1 MSFDLTNKNIQDT
14 FQNLLQ
20 KTGSEGKLF
29 DLVGNEITDLTI
41 GGTLTAHSYITSES
55 IVNTSSGSTAFGNS
69 SDDTHQFTGSVNI
82 SHSVFIN
89 STNASD
95 RAKLQIKTAGSEY
108 GQLSSHNS
116 RFYIGT
122 DTDEET
128 IAILQDKVGIQTQ
141 TPVSTLDITGDMKI
155 SSHITASGEISAS
168 DNIKGK
174 NFLGKIGSFGV
185 GVSNQ
190 PDPTIPS
197 NNDIQLFVT
206 RNGSTA
212 QALIERVGNGELL
225 LTAGASDV
233 EVGTR
238 NNYPLHLI
246 HNNTDR
252 VKIDAGGIDVIGHI
266 TASGNISGSSTST
279 LTLGG
284 DITTNNTIVLP
295 GDGGATHE
303 TIINAHNQ
311 RGMLKKQ
318 LNAVFWQV
326 GQGTNQF
333 EITDGA
339 RGNSTKGNVLLRT
352 DGRDENDNKLF
363 LVPDGAQ
370 LNIGGHITA
379 SGDISASGTGSFSDG
394 RFSGFVGIGNGGS
407 AKAPEALLHLQ
418 NTEDDKYLQRWT
430 LNNIEG
436 GIFGDASGD
445 VLKIQVNSNDDLA
458 FTTNATERVRI
469 AKDGGTSFTSHITAS
484 GNISGSNIVVE
495 NIFTGNGAQ
504 GGIQLNSSDTVF
516 SQAVRPSVNNSYTLG
531 TPSFKWSELNV
542 NHITA
547 SGEISSS
554 TTIKALE
561 FSANEDLG
569 VSTVGYNIGGQPQ
582 LTTSDSN
589 ATLNFGINN
598 SITKIKYGK
607 INPAHEFAGNITA
620 SGNISASGDVF
631 AFTGSFNYITA
642 SELDLDGQTL
652 RIGGESFTKANIQ
665 TLKQGRTLKPLRI
678 GKTRPDF
685 EAEDGRFDGD
695 ITASGDILNTQ
706 TIQMTNLSSVIN
718 TFDTGSHKTCKYV
731 LQVTSG
737 SHIQSSEM
745 LVMQNGSN
753 AFNTEYAQINSGLNL
768 VNFSSKVNGSNVEL
782 IGSSSFISCSVKLNR
797 KLI

>member
-20 KTGSEGKLF
+20 KTGSDNRLY
-29 DLVGNEITDLTI
+29 DLTGNEIGDLRI
-41 GGTLTAHSYITSES
+41 AGSLTAQQYIVSSSVTNIS
-55 IVNTSSGSTAFGNS
+55 IATLSGSTKFGDS
-69 SDDTHQFTGSVNI
+69 TDDTHQFTGSVSI
-82 SHSVFIN
+82 F
-89 STNASD
+89 T
-95 RAKLQIKTAGSEY
+95 
-108 GQLSSHNS
+108 
-116 RFYIGT
+116 GT
-122 DTDEET
+122 
-128 IAILQDKVGIQTQ
+128 
-141 TPVSTLDITGDMKI
+141 TGNDMKI
-155 SSHITASGEISAS
+155 HFQEEGTHKQAIVFQETTSPTFAIQHDGSDSIPDAQLKIRGNGGSGATIDTDLITIQSNGDTKFIGNITASGNISASGDIIATGTGSFSDGRFSGFVGIGNGGSAIAPEALLHLQNTEDDKYLQRWTLNNIEGGIFGDASGDVLKIQVNSNDALAFTTNATERVRIAKDGGTSFTSHITASGEISAS
-168 DNIKGK
+168 DDIKGK

-295 GDGGATHE
+295 GDGGATQE

-379 SGDISASGTGSFSDG
+379 SGNISSSGTLIS
-394 RFSGFVGIGNGGS
+394 
-407 AKAPEALLHLQ
+407 
-418 NTEDDKYLQRWT
+418 
-430 LNNIEG
+430 
-436 GIFGDASGD
+436 
-445 VLKIQVNSNDDLA
+445 
-458 FTTNATERVRI
+458 TNATINRI
-469 AKDGGTSFTSHITAS
+469 DRIDNAKTGVAFGDGINVINNSHITAS
-484 GNISGSNIVVE
+484 GNISSSGNLSYQGATIHHVH
-495 NIFTGNGAQ
+495 IFTDG
-504 GGIQLNSSDTVF
+504 DTT
-516 SQAVRPSVNNSYTLG
+516 PSVSSGTTFKTANTSGTDITGFDNGTAGQIIYIMIQDNNTDFTDG
-531 TPSFKWSELNV
+531 TNLQLFGGLDHDTAQVNDTISFICVDGTKWCELNR
-542 NHITA
+542 
-547 SGEISSS
+547 
-554 TTIKALE
+554 
-561 FSANEDLG
+561 
-569 VSTVGYNIGGQPQ
+569 
-582 LTTSDSN
+582 SD
-589 ATLNFGINN
+589 
-598 SITKIKYGK
+598 
-607 INPAHEFAGNITA
+607 
-620 SGNISASGDVF
+620 
-631 AFTGSFNYITA
+631 
-642 SELDLDGQTL
+642 
-652 RIGGESFTKANIQ
+652 
-665 TLKQGRTLKPLRI
+665 
-678 GKTRPDF
+678 
-685 EAEDGRFDGD
+685 
-695 ITASGDILNTQ
+695 NT
-706 TIQMTNLSSVIN
+706 
-718 TFDTGSHKTCKYV
+718 
-731 LQVTSG
+731 
-737 SHIQSSEM
+737 
-745 LVMQNGSN
+745 
-753 AFNTEYAQINSGLNL
+753 
-768 VNFSSKVNGSNVEL
+768 
-782 IGSSSFISCSVKLNR
+782 
-797 KLI
+797 

>member
-1 MSFDLTNKNIQDT
+1 ELN
-14 FQNLLQ
+14 
-20 KTGSEGKLF
+20 
-29 DLVGNEITDLTI
+29 
-41 GGTLTAHSYITSES
+41 
-55 IVNTSSGSTAFGNS
+55 VN
-69 SDDTHQFTGSVNI
+69 
-82 SHSVFIN
+82 
-89 STNASD
+89 
-95 RAKLQIKTAGSEY
+95 
-108 GQLSSHNS
+108 
-116 RFYIGT
+116 
-122 DTDEET
+122 
-128 IAILQDKVGIQTQ
+128 
-141 TPVSTLDITGDMKI
+141 
-155 SSHITASGEISAS
+155 HITASGEISAS
-168 DNIKGK
+168 DDIKGK

-685 EAEDGRFDGD
+685 EAEDGRFD
-695 ITASGDILNTQ
+695 
-706 TIQMTNLSSVIN
+706 
-718 TFDTGSHKTCKYV
+718 
-731 LQVTSG
+731 
-737 SHIQSSEM
+737 
-745 LVMQNGSN
+745 
-753 AFNTEYAQINSGLNL
+753 
-768 VNFSSKVNGSNVEL
+768 
-782 IGSSSFISCSVKLNR
+782 
-797 KLI
+797 